1 MSLLLT
7 RYEVRSQDS
16 RPSATKFVATDGSG
30 VGVVSRLPDDEGGGL
45 IDSNSPYG
53 FKFIGISPC

>member
-7 RYEVRSQDS
+7 RYEVRSQNG

-45 IDSNSPYG
+45 RGEKRLGN
-53 FKFIGISPC
+53 K